1 MMFRVQYPLYPLWLL
16 IHLLSTALWM
26 FLLIVLIC
34 TLAGWLC
41 KKSRRCH
48 GQGHCGCHSQSFS
61 RAQYSSHSC
70 SHAQH
75 PGHCHGHPVP
85 PPNHLDALEIL
96 RQRYA
101 RGEIDDIT
109 YQNMRERLGPST
121 EPEQRPPND

>member
-34 TLAGWLC
+34 TLAGWFC

-48 GQGHCGCHSQSFS
+48 GQSHCGCRGHSCSC
-61 RAQYSSHSC
+61 AQYP

-75 PGHCHGHPVP
+75 SGHCHGHPVP
-85 PPNHLDALEIL
+85 SPSHLDALEIL

-121 EPEQRPPND
+121 EPERRPPND